1 MVITE
6 AVKGLHQLLKAMGV
20 TLRYFFV
27 KPITVQYP
35 EERVRLYPRFR
46 GRHELQRREDG
57 LELCVGCGLCAAYCP
72 AGCIYVEAGEN
83 TEEERYSEGERYAK
97 VYEINLSR
105 CIFCGYC
112 EEACPTGAIK
122 LRHEFALADYQRDDL
137 VYTKERLLTP
147 ATPHVIVLEEG
158 VIAMNEV
165 TKQSPPLFTIKGRR
179 LLRFARND
187 K

>member
-6 AVKGLHQLLKAMGV
+6 AVNGLYQLLRAMGV
-20 TLRYFFV
+20 TLRHLFI

-35 EERVRLYPRFR
+35 EEEVRLYPRFR
-46 GRHELQRREDG
+46 GRHELQRQEDG

-72 AGCIYVEAGEN
+72 TGCIYVEAGEN
-83 TEEERYSEGERYAK
+83 TPHSLTEERHSEGERYAQ
-97 VYEINLSR
+97 VYEINLTR

-122 LRHEFALADYQRDDL
+122 LRYEFALSDYQRDDL

-147 ATPHVIVLEEG
+147 ATPHVIVRSPEPVEGLE
-158 VIAMNEV
+158 
-165 TKQSPPLFTIKGRR
+165 
-179 LLRFARND
+179 D
-187 K
+187 